1 MAWKCRTCKRKFPT
15 HKDLKQHEQ
24 EHERKVT
31 E

>member
-24 EHERKVT
+24 EHGGKA
-31 E
+31 